1 MSAKQQLINQIFND
15 YLETLNY
22 AHKKLRDD
30 DDDEKLY
37 ERIIY
42 LEYCKQYN
50 KTDEV
55 IKNLKKWI
63 TESNSM
69 IAYFCF
75 QNEKDLDFC
84 SQIEKSLEAIIVSHE
99 KEIKEIGID
108 EETITIAKE
117 RLKNVKNGMDDPN
130 VK

>member
-1 MSAKQQLINQIFND
+1 MNAKQQLINQVFND
-15 YLETLNY
+15 YLKTLKD

-30 DDDEKLY
+30 DDKMLY
-37 ERIIY
+37 ERIVF

-50 KTDEV
+50 KNDEV

-63 TESNSM
+63 TGPNSM
-69 IAYFCF
+69 IAYFGF

-108 EETITIAKE
+108 QETIAIAKE